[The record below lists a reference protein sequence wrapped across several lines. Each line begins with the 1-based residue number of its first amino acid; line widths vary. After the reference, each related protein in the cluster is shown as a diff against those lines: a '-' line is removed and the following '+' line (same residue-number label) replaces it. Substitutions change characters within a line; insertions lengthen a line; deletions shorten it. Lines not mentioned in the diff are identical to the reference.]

1 MKALVRYWLWQ
12 QVGGAWFCSDRGKKI
27 TPFQF
32 QALFSLPE
40 IFNKRH
46 INKFRQHSFLCE
58 FTTFKPL
65 NDFTMTIFIL
75 DYHCFPFLPMLSFSM
90 DKHAVL
96 KSELLTFTT
105 FCYSPLKETSP
116 LNFKSLVN
124 IAHHHQRPLQDISNS
139 FLPLWDKADQK
150 HINLQQAH
158 TEHTL
163 TLQEGKERQ

>member
-1 MKALVRYWLWQ
+1 MKALVRYWLWSHICKL
-12 QVGGAWFCSDRGKKI
+12 VVRGFVVIGEKKI

-75 DYHCFPFLPMLSFSM
+75 DYRCFPFLPMLSFSM

-124 IAHHHQRPLQDISNS
+124 IAHHH
-139 FLPLWDKADQK
+139 
-150 HINLQQAH
+150 
-158 TEHTL
+158 
-163 TLQEGKERQ
+163 